1 VGGGD
6 LAVKN
11 NIKIL
16 RVEKELSQEE
26 LAKNVNVTQ
35 TAVSAWEV
43 GRTVPDT
50 QTADR
55 LALFFDVS
63 VDYLLGRTSE
73 RTNSYY
79 ASNIHDSHFVQGN
92 GSVTVNGDVRISK
105 EEAEIL
111 RIYRVLGVRERAKLM
126 SVVFELEDESKHDNT
141 EVSE

>member
-1 VGGGD
+1 M
-6 LAVKN
+6 AVKN